1 MKVKHITKPTLVI
14 HSKDDPI
21 IPFEC
26 LPTSE
31 CMANKNFIVG
41 IVHKGG
47 HVCYF
52 QGKHGQKRWY
62 PLVSSE
68 YLDAV
73 IEIKSA
79 EKALVIV

>member
-1 MKVKHITKPTLVI
+1 LII

-21 IPFEC
+21 IPIDC
-26 LPTSE
+26 LPLNDCIS
-31 CMANKNFIVG
+31 NDKFIVG
-41 IVHKGG
+41 IVKKGG

-52 QGKHGQKRWY
+52 QGIKGQKRWY

-73 IEIKSA
+73 LELHLSK
-79 EKALVIV
+79 K